1 VFLSTLFA
9 LLLLEGAF
17 RLIGVGGTTLTRGRL
32 HAFDPDAGWTC
43 HPGTDLR
50 YAQPGSFD
58 VRVQCNSRGLRDTEH
73 DYQKPVGT
81 RRIVVL
87 GDSFVWGYG
96 VEMEEMFSKQ
106 LERKLGE
113 LDGSGDGSDARWET
127 INLGVNG
134 YSTVQ
139 ELVRLE
145 TEGLRYQ
152 PDWVVLMFCHNDL
165 EDNFDDKD
173 GARPVVKVNPNDT
186 MTIVN
191 RPVRRRFRSRIAQWF
206 GRNSR
211 LFGVVTFCLHTLK
224 YQRREHQAAA
234 ARRAADADPD
244 KQSQVFETTLTHA
257 APEAQAVHAAP
268 ATRLRE
274 DWTMEFTFVDLYV
287 RPRPEVDHAWKGLE
301 MVLDKMKQL
310 VAVQGARLLVVNGT
324 AKEAVDPQMFQQFVA
339 SRVAATAQ
347 PDRNRPNNRLGTV
360 CAALGIA
367 FLDLTPAFRRHPDPP
382 SLYLKQNLHWTRE
395 GHEIAARETVRKIKS
410 EGR

>member
-9 LLLLEGAF
+9 LLLLEGGV

-32 HAFDPDAGWTC
+32 HAFDPDAGWAC

-58 VRVQCNSRGLRDTEH
+58 VRVRCNSRGLRDTEH
-73 DYQKPVGT
+73 DYPKPPDT

-106 LERKLGE
+106 LERQL
-113 LDGSGDGSDARWET
+113 GDGDADGNADGDASRWET

-145 TEGLRYQ
+145 TEGLHYA

-173 GARPVVKVNPNDT
+173 GARPVVKVNPDDT

-206 GRNSR
+206 GRNPR
-211 LFGVVTFCLHTLK
+211 LFGVVTFCLHNLK
-224 YQRREHQAAA
+224 YQRRERLAAA
-234 ARRAADADPD
+234 ARRAAVADPNE
-244 KQSQVFETTLTHA
+244 QNQASEALLTHA
-257 APEAQAVHAAP
+257 TQETQAVP
-268 ATRLRE
+268 AVRPRE
-274 DWTMEFTFVDLYV
+274 DWTMEFTFPDLYV
-287 RPRPEVDHAWKGLE
+287 RPRPEVDHAWKGLSL
-301 MVLDKMKQL
+301 VLDKMQQL
-310 VAVQGARLLVVNGT
+310 VAAHGAHLLVVNGT
-324 AKEAVDPQMFQQFVA
+324 AKEAVDPQMFHHFVA
-339 SRVAATAQ
+339 SRVATTAQ
-347 PDRNRPNNRLGTV
+347 PDRDRPNRRLGTV
-360 CAALGIA
+360 CAALGIP

-382 SLYLKQNLHWTRE
+382 SLYLKQNLHWTAE
-395 GHEIAARETVRKIKS
+395 GHEIAARETARKIKS
-410 EGR
+410 VGR